1 MSPSEVIIT
10 VKNPK
15 KFRRGREFV
24 TLPMR
29 AQAVLKFA
37 DQETQQQAIEQ
48 FNGKDFKD
56 GKLLVKVAM
65 VPTEGETE
73 EKDSE

>member
-1 MSPSEVIIT
+1 
-10 VKNPK
+10 
-15 KFRRGREFV
+15 
-24 TLPMR
+24 MR